1 MPRPTPVFMAT
12 RDLADHLVQATEAA
26 AVAASKWRGLGDGKA
41 ADGAAVEAMRAVFD
55 NVPFDGRVAIG
66 EGERDDAPML
76 WIGEPLGSMQGQPGA
91 PSIDIAVD
99 PLECTNHVALDKPN
113 AMAVLA
119 AAPRGTLLHA
129 PDCYMDKIAGPADM
143 SGHISLEADVAYNV
157 EAACN
162 VLDKHSSL
170 LKVVVMDRPRHEEL
184 IRDLKKHDVDVVL
197 IGDGDIAAALNAAD
211 PNSEIDMLMGIGA
224 APEGVITATAL
235 RGLNAPFEGRLIF
248 KNDGHRERAEEM
260 IDDDVDR
267 LWGRDELCSSDDSI
281 FIGTGVCPG
290 RTRGVEET
298 EDGRHSVHS
307 EVIDVSSGAV
317 SYTHLTLPTKA

>member
-12 RDLADHLVQATEAA
+12 RDLADHFLQATEAA
-26 AVAASKWRGLGDGKA
+26 AVAASAWRGLGDGKA

-55 NVPFDGRVAIG
+55 NIPFDGRVAIG

-76 WIGEPLGSMQGQPGA
+76 WIGEPLGSMQSQVGA

-129 PDCYMDKIAGPADM
+129 PDCYMDKIAGPAEM
-143 SGHISLEADVAYNV
+143 SGHISLEADVSYNV

-170 LKVVVMDRPRHEEL
+170 LRVVVMDRPRHEGL
-184 IRDLKKHDVDVVL
+184 IRDLKQHEVDVVL

-211 PNSEIDMLMGIGA
+211 HDSEIDMLMGIGA

-235 RGLNAPFEGRLIF
+235 RGLKAPFEGRLIF
-248 KNDGHRERAEEM
+248 KNEGHRERAEKM
-260 IDDDVDR
+260 IDDDIDR
-267 LWGRDELCSSDDSI
+267 LWDRDELCSSDDSI

-290 RTRGVEET
+290 RTRGVELT

-307 EVIDVSSGAV
+307 EVIDVSSGEHYYLSSV
-317 SYTHLTLPTKA
+317 R

>member
-1 MPRPTPVFMAT
+1 MAT

-76 WIGEPLGSMQGQPGA
+76 WIGEPLGSMQGQLGA

-119 AAPRGTLLHA
+119 AAPRGALLHA
-129 PDCYMDKIAGPADM
+129 PDCYMDKIAGPAEM
-143 SGHISLEADVAYNV
+143 TGHISLEAEVAYNV
-157 EAACN
+157 EAACS

-170 LKVVVMDRPRHEEL
+170 LKVVVMDRPRHEDL
-184 IRDLKKHDVDVVL
+184 IRDLKQQDVDIVL

-211 PNSEIDMLMGIGA
+211 SNSEIDMLMGIGA

-235 RGLNAPFEGRLIF
+235 RGLKAPFEGRLIF
-248 KNDGHRERAEEM
+248 KNDGHRDRAEKM

-290 RTRGVEET
+290 RTRGVEQT
-298 EDGRHSVHS
+298 EDGRYSVHS
-307 EVIDVSSGAV
+307 EVIDVSSGEHYYLSSV
-317 SYTHLTLPTKA
+317 R

>member
-12 RDLADHLVQATEAA
+12 RDLADHFLQATEAA
-26 AVAASKWRGLGDGKA
+26 AVAASAWRGLGDGKA

-76 WIGEPLGSMQGQPGA
+76 WIGEPLGSMQSQVGA

-129 PDCYMDKIAGPADM
+129 PDCYMDKIAGPAEM
-143 SGHISLEADVAYNV
+143 SGHISLEADVSYNV

-170 LKVVVMDRPRHEEL
+170 LRVVVMDRPRHEGL
-184 IRDLKKHDVDVVL
+184 IRDLKQHEVDVVL

-211 PNSEIDMLMGIGA
+211 HDSEIDMLMGIGA

-235 RGLNAPFEGRLIF
+235 RGLKAPFEGRLIF
-248 KNDGHRERAEEM
+248 KNEGHRERAEKM
-260 IDDDVDR
+260 IDDDIDR
-267 LWGRDELCSSDDSI
+267 LWDRDELCSSDDSI

-290 RTRGVEET
+290 RTRGVELT

-307 EVIDVSSGAV
+307 EVIDVSSGEHYYLSSV
-317 SYTHLTLPTKA
+317 R

>member
-12 RDLADHLVQATEAA
+12 RDLADHFLQATEAA
-26 AVAASKWRGLGDGKA
+26 AVAASAWRGLGDGKA
-41 ADGAAVEAMRAVFD
+41 ADGAAVEAMRAIFD

-76 WIGEPLGSMQGQPGA
+76 WIGEPLGSMQSQVGA

-129 PDCYMDKIAGPADM
+129 PDCYMDKIAGPPEM
-143 SGHISLEADVAYNV
+143 SGHISLEADVSYNV
-157 EAACN
+157 EAACS

-170 LKVVVMDRPRHEEL
+170 LRVVVMDRPRHEGL
-184 IRDLKKHDVDVVL
+184 IRDLKQHEVDVVL

-211 PNSEIDMLMGIGA
+211 HNSEIDMLMGIGA

-235 RGLNAPFEGRLIF
+235 RGLKAPFEGRLIF
-248 KNDGHRERAEEM
+248 KNEGHRERAEKM
-260 IDDDVDR
+260 IDDDIDR

-290 RTRGVEET
+290 RTRGVELT

-307 EVIDVSSGAV
+307 EVIDVSSGEHYYLSSV
-317 SYTHLTLPTKA
+317 R

>member
-91 PSIDIAVD
+91 PSIDIAID

-184 IRDLKKHDVDVVL
+184 IRDLKKQDVDVVL

-248 KNDGHRERAEEM
+248 KNDGHRDRAEEM

-307 EVIDVSSGAV
+307 EVIDVSSGEHYFLSSV
-317 SYTHLTLPTKA
+317 R

>member
-1 MPRPTPVFMAT
+1 MAT

-307 EVIDVSSGAV
+307 EVIDVSSGEHYFLSSV
-317 SYTHLTLPTKA
+317 R

>member
-76 WIGEPLGSMQGQPGA
+76 WIGEPLGSMQGQLGA

-119 AAPRGTLLHA
+119 AAPRGALLHA
-129 PDCYMDKIAGPADM
+129 PDCYMDKIAGPAEM
-143 SGHISLEADVAYNV
+143 TGHISLEAEVAYNV
-157 EAACN
+157 EAACS

-170 LKVVVMDRPRHEEL
+170 LKVVVMDRPRHEDL
-184 IRDLKKHDVDVVL
+184 IRDLKQQDVDIVL

-211 PNSEIDMLMGIGA
+211 SNSDIDMLMGIGA

-235 RGLNAPFEGRLIF
+235 RGLKAPFEGRLIF
-248 KNDGHRERAEEM
+248 KNDGHRDRAEKM

-290 RTRGVEET
+290 RTRGVEQT

-307 EVIDVSSGAV
+307 EVIDVSSGEHYYLSSV
-317 SYTHLTLPTKA
+317 R